1 MYDFVD
7 RPVTSLDHGGRFL
20 VWSMRSWVK
29 SIHEGR
35 CPCTGIG
42 PAFSKW
48 RMFAGLPHFQMMMLI
63 FNRDAKETFSF
74 GSLDCNR
81 VREHEALILAL
92 VSAMRTGCGE
102 TVRATL
108 ALMVK
113 EDAIIALMTAVAAL
127 SRTMADAN
135 IFPGTPTS
143 LPQVKDCPNE

>member
-20 VWSMRSWVK
+20 IWSMRSWVK

-35 CPCTGIG
+35 CPCTAIG

-48 RMFAGLPHFQMMMLI
+48 KMIAGLPHFQTMMLI
-63 FNRDAKETFSF
+63 FNRDARKTFSF
-74 GSLDCNR
+74 GPLDCNR
-81 VREHEALILAL
+81 VREHEALIITL
-92 VSAMRTGCGE
+92 VCAMRAGRGG

-113 EDAIIALMTAVAAL
+113 EEVTTELMTAVAAL
-127 SRTMADAN
+127 ARTMADAN
-135 IFPGTPTS
+135 IFPGKPAS
-143 LPQVKDCPNE
+143 HPQVKDCPNE